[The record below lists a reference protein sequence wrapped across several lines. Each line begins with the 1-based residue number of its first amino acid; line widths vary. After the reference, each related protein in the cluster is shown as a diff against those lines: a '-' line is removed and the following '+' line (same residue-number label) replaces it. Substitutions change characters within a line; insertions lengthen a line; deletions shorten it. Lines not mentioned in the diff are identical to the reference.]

1 MAVAVGGE
9 ILRPVS
15 QENFESFHR
24 GMDAWNRGD
33 LEAWLEW
40 LHPEVEWHPSAA
52 LVEGGAYHGR
62 EGSRRFWD
70 DIVGA
75 FDELVA
81 DYEEVRDLGDGAVL
95 GLGRLRG
102 RSRQGF
108 PIDLEYALLV
118 RFRDGLAVW
127 GRSWFTHAEALEAVG
142 AAE

>member
-1 MAVAVGGE
+1 M
-9 ILRPVS
+9 S
-15 QENFESFHR
+15 QENLESFHR

-62 EGSRRFWD
+62 EGSRRFWN

-75 FDELVA
+75 FDELAA
-81 DYEEVRDLGDGAVL
+81 DYEEIRELGDSAVL

-102 RSRQGF
+102 RSRQGV
-108 PIDLEYALLV
+108 PVDMEYALLV

-127 GRSWFTHAEALEAVG
+127 GRSWFTHAQALEAV
-142 AAE
+142 AAEG